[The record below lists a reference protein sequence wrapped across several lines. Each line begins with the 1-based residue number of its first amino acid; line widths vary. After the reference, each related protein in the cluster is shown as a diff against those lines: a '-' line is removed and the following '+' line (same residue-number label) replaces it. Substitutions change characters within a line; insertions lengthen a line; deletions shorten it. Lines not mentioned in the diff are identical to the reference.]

1 MNAILKG
8 IDRICFLAAGVA
20 AVLLGG
26 LFVLGI
32 TEIILRSAFSI
43 SLPFSAEYSGYLLVL
58 VLFLG
63 SGWTLSTAG
72 HIRVSLLSEHVSAK
86 TARLLD
92 GLSTAIA
99 LTVSVILTVALMSYA
114 YGTWVRGTVSY
125 YSSETPLA
133 YPQALLVVGLIVLT
147 LALFA
152 RLIRLF
158 IGVSV
163 DMPHGDQS

>member
-1 MNAILKG
+1 MSAILKG
-8 IDRICFLAAGVA
+8 IDRICFFAAGTA
-20 AVLLGG
+20 AVLLGA
-26 LFVLGI
+26 LFILGI

-43 SLPFSAEYSGYLLVL
+43 SLSFSAEYSGYLLVL

-72 HIRVSLLSEHVSAK
+72 HIRVSLLSEHVPAK

-92 GLSTAIA
+92 GVSTAIA
-99 LTVSVILTVALMSYA
+99 LTVSVILTVALMGYA

-133 YPQALLVVGLIVLT
+133 YPQALLAVGLIVLT
-147 LALFA
+147 LALVA
-152 RLIRLF
+152 RLTRLLTG
-158 IGVSV
+158 ISIDVQN
-163 DMPHGDQS
+163 GDQT